1 MTMWLRDGDSEKDLP
16 GKVIWIIGR
25 RDSGKTTLLAAIQK
39 RLCAEPP
46 CGARVIAMDDF
57 LRVRTAI
64 RGKDLHAYNQMIGLS
79 WSLAFQGFDCLVPA
93 GARTRSL
100 RDHIRENIPSAIFIY
115 LAGRGRPCAD
125 YEDPQPDE
133 RTLTLAG
140 ELSVIEELEIV
151 LEKIWKMPSQLN
163 TDD

>member
-1 MTMWLRDGDSEKDLP
+1 MTMWLRDGDSEKDLL

-25 RDSGKTTLLAAIQK
+25 RNSGKSTLIAAIQK
-39 RLCAEPP
+39 RLSN
-46 CGARVIAMDDF
+46 VIAMDDF

-93 GARTRSL
+93 GARTRAL
-100 RDHIRENIPSAIFIY
+100 RDHIRENIPSAIFVY
-115 LAGRGRPCAD
+115 LAGRGNPCTD

-140 ELSVIEELEIV
+140 KLSVEQEVEIV
-151 LEKIWKMPSQLN
+151 LEKIWKIK
-163 TDD
+163 TATG